1 MRKLSSSTE
10 IPPPLELECLKTL
23 WGLGE
28 ASVKEVREAL
38 ASDRNLAYTTV
49 MTVLERLVRRR
60 CVERRKVGRSFV
72 YSATLTRDCVR
83 RTAVKDLVDT
93 FFDGSEDALRAWLGP
108 GENAAAAAAAVAH
121 EGVQARLEPALL

>member
-10 IPPPLELECLKTL
+10 IPPPLELECLKAL
-23 WGLGE
+23 WMLGE
-28 ASVKEVREAL
+28 ASVKDVREAL

-72 YSATLTRDCVR
+72 YSALLTRDCVR
-83 RTAVKDLVDT
+83 RTAVKDLVET
-93 FFDGSEDALRAWLGP
+93 FFDGSEDALRIWLG
-108 GENAAAAAAAVAH
+108 GETNAVAAAAAAGH
-121 EGVQARLEPALL
+121 EGVDARLEPALL